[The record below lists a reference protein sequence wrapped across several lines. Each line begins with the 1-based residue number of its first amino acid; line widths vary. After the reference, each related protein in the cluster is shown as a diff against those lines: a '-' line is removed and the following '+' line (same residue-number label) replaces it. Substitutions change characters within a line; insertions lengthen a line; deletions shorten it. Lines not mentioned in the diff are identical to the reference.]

1 MCCLQDNVTPPGQ
14 ARQISVGLAVLLAIL
29 ILLPMTPESSDSRQ
43 YPAAFHVPMN
53 LSLSQLAAQYYQVC

>member
-29 ILLPMTPESSDSRQ
+29 ILLPMTPESSDSVNTLPPSM
-43 YPAAFHVPMN
+43 Y
-53 LSLSQLAAQYYQVC
+53 L